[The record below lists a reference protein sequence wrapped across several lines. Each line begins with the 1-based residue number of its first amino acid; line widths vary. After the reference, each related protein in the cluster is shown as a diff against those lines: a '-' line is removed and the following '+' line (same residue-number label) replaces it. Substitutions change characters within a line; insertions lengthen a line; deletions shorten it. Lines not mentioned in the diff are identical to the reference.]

1 MISQCIC
8 ISKLH
13 IIYYVHTHA
22 QHFFQLYINKAR
34 KKNKVIAQARYPLI
48 LNTRATFNIAGFE
61 LFLAKQL
68 FLIILVVH
76 EYLTIKDTNNKDKI
90 NFYFT
95 PLFRGKK

>member
-1 MISQCIC
+1 MTLLLSWIVVMISQCIC

-61 LFLAKQL
+61 LFLAKQ
-68 FLIILVVH
+68 FIFNYISS
-76 EYLTIKDTNNKDKI
+76 T
-90 NFYFT
+90 
-95 PLFRGKK
+95 